1 MACYLVTASTDLTT
15 KGRRLRS
22 WHLRATTVAAL
33 PTWGELGEPASGL
46 SLRQQQVEPT
56 APVATACLRNLPP
69 AGDGWR

>member
-46 SLRQQQVEPT
+46 SLRQQ
-56 APVATACLRNLPP
+56 
-69 AGDGWR
+69 